1 VELPST
7 NQKIVR
13 TIWYFADRSEPGA
26 DLVPGAYSSSFAGL
40 SGMSVG
46 SYQSSRVMTQL
57 RNNNLGGCSY
67 GTANGRARRRVA
79 GGHRADDGS
88 ARRSDSPASQRTL
101 LGVVEICAAAK
112 REKHQGEQEKP
123 QIPHRVLHDGRY
135 FAVWSGEWGCR
146 SDRML

>member
-1 VELPST
+1 LQGAT
-7 NQKIVR
+7 QKIVCA
-13 TIWYFADRSEPGA
+13 IWYSADRSEPGA
-26 DLVPGAYSSSFAGL
+26 DLVLGAYSSSFAGL

-57 RNNNLGGCSY
+57 RNDNPRGCSY
-67 GTANGRARRRVA
+67 GTANG
-79 GGHRADDGS
+79 RADDGS
-88 ARRSDSPASQRTL
+88 ARRSDSPASHRTL

-135 FAVWSGEWGCR
+135 FAVCSVEGGCR